1 MMIKAECTEDE
12 VARKRHRIDDNCEEV
27 QEEVE
32 KKKEPKE
39 EQQAVIVEYPNSPGN
54 VKDFGWCKHGDTKVR
69 KEKRRDKKQP
79 NEQAFLKEYFICS
92 EKKKAGGTCGAKK
105 RIHHLPGGD
114 IMECVGSHNHPP
126 PEKVKT
132 DPDIQKKIEDY
143 SKVGAKATVIQARLM
158 KEASENNQ
166 PISRKNVPTK
176 QHIYNTQH
184 RMLMEQLP
192 TSTRIVNITF
202 SRSSF
207 AYFC

>member
-1 MMIKAECTEDE
+1 MIKAERTEEE
-12 VARKRHRIDDNCEEV
+12 VARKRQRIDEENEQV
-27 QEEVE
+27 HEEEE
-32 KKKEPKE
+32 KKEKAPKKE
-39 EQQAVIVEYPNSPGN
+39 EPGVVCYPNNPGN
-54 VKDFGWCKHGDTKVR
+54 VKDFGWCKHGDTMVR
-69 KEKRRDKKQP
+69 EEKRRGKKQP

-114 IMECVGSHNHPP
+114 IVECVGSHNHPP

-132 DPDIQKKIEDY
+132 DPDIQQKIEDY
-143 SKVGAKATVIQARLM
+143 SKVGAKATAIQARLM
-158 KEASENNQ
+158 KEANENNQ

-192 TSTRIVNITF
+192 TSMSILWFFLLILLTKECR
-202 SRSSF
+202 
-207 AYFC
+207 